1 MSGLASFLGVVVA
14 LVSIVLISNG
24 FKKISVSVGAVG
36 LLYRGGKYRRNVAPG
51 GHYFFALFTDVDVA
65 LIPLT
70 DVVLPQRSLTLI
82 TSDQFSFRADFTMVA
97 RVVDPRT
104 YHESRSTSGQV
115 GHFGLVLATPR
126 LDAEFAAALVQHA
139 GRRTLEQWIAAPG
152 EGLDALRTDLANTAP
167 GLAIERVL
175 VVQVTV
181 PPEVRKMFTEVER
194 ARREGLAQLERARSE
209 QASLRALAN
218 AARALQSNPQLAQL
232 RLLQAMEGAKGSKT
246 FVLGPSTLGA
256 DLPSADVAPAAN
268 NAD

>member
-1 MSGLASFLGVVVA
+1 MNGLAPLLIIIVVLVSVA
-14 LVSIVLISNG
+14 LMRNA
-24 FKKISVSVGAVG
+24 FKKFLVPIGAVG
-36 LLYRGGKYRRNVAPG
+36 LLYRGGKYRRSLGSG

-70 DVVLPQRSLTLI
+70 DVVLPQRSLTLM
-82 TSDQFSFRADFTMVA
+82 TNDQFSFRADFTMVV
-97 RVVDPRT
+97 RVVDPHT

-115 GHFGLVLATPR
+115 GHFGLALATPR
-126 LDAEFAAALVQHA
+126 LDAEFAAALVEHA
-139 GRRTLEQWIAAPG
+139 GRRTLEQWIAAPA
-152 EGLDALRTDLANTAP
+152 EGLDALRTDLANAGP
-167 GLAIERVL
+167 GLAIERIL

-218 AARALQSNPQLAQL
+218 AARSLQSNPQLAQL

-246 FVLGPSTLGA
+246 FVLGPSSLGA
-256 DLPSADVAPAAN
+256 DLPSADVAPAAD